1 MRSGEDIQPEFARY
15 ETPAATHRAL
25 GLCCTG
31 SGFAMRKRYVCGPR
45 TLGCYGAVF
54 VGKGS
59 GWIETAAT
67 FGRLPI
73 DGGALF
79 WLFPTI
85 AHTYAP
91 DPSGWVERWVLFEGP
106 LADTFE
112 QLGFISPARPV
123 VRVGEAPEIPSL
135 FAQAHADFTLGSPF
149 SVVLGA
155 AIVHRLI
162 AVAHQL
168 DNAARN
174 EDDAMTRAIRHAC
187 IQLEERTLLRQPP
200 DLEALAHECGMGY
213 STFRRHFKR
222 VTGYGPKEF
231 VLRVR
236 LSKAK
241 ELLAFTSQSVADVA
255 VAVGFDDPYYFSR
268 LFHIKEGLS
277 PTLFREQQG
286 FGRQE

>member
-1 MRSGEDIQPEFARY
+1 MQELLCCPGLFVHCSATISPMRSSEDIQPEFARY

-112 QLGFISPARPV
+112 QLGFISPARP
-123 VRVGEAPEIPSL
+123 RRSRPCSRKRTPILHWGARSAWFSAPPSCI
-135 FAQAHADFTLGSPF
+135 GSSPWRTN
-149 SVVLGA
+149 ST
-155 AIVHRLI
+155 
-162 AVAHQL
+162 
-168 DNAARN
+168 
-174 EDDAMTRAIRHAC
+174 TRRGT
-187 IQLEERTLLRQPP
+187 RMMR
-200 DLEALAHECGMGY
+200 
-213 STFRRHFKR
+213 
-222 VTGYGPKEF
+222 
-231 VLRVR
+231 
-236 LSKAK
+236 
-241 ELLAFTSQSVADVA
+241 
-255 VAVGFDDPYYFSR
+255 
-268 LFHIKEGLS
+268 
-277 PTLFREQQG
+277 
-286 FGRQE
+286 